1 MKRITL
7 VFSMIVAMLC
17 SPQLICAQGSS
28 SSDYYDAFIEVEQ
41 LNELL
46 QYQLNAAG
54 VTITSR
60 FDGFIAA
67 RIHANVEP
75 ATIMAIDGVKYVTR
89 ATYVETCSDTARY
102 YSNVDPVQLGEG
114 LDMPYTGKGVI
125 IGLIDCGFDFN
136 HINLCDAEGNT
147 RVKAV
152 YMPFD
157 ETGNHPVVR
166 AIRLP
171 GSCYEKP
178 EDIKNLT
185 TDDASTPHG
194 TQTAGIAAGSY
205 RDNGWYGMAP
215 EADIVACGIPEEK
228 LNDVVVANCISYLCD
243 YASRKGKPCVINMS
257 LGTNIGPHDGTS
269 YMNRICNQL
278 SGPGRVFVVSG
289 GNDGDNAVYDHRTL
303 SGSQDTVTVL
313 LQGIW
318 GSTSLT
324 GNINAW
330 SKMNKAFNTRLVVV
344 DKQSQQIVYNTRA
357 YGSVSQGSYAEISS
371 ETDTVLAKYCTG
383 QVTVRGAVDYKGTP
397 YSICNID
404 IKSNTNNHA
413 VGFQYYSPSSNELSI
428 WTSWYAH
435 YNTFGVPW
443 ADRGDIHGSISDFA
457 TTDSVISVGNYNSKE
472 YVILRD
478 STYFYRANSVPT
490 LLAHNSS
497 YGPDE
502 NGITRPDVCAP
513 GSVIVASANRYDL
526 YPHNLQY
533 WQPSAFVNGV
543 EYPYCPDMGTSMS
556 AAVASGT
563 IALWM
568 QANPNLSA
576 ADVRDILRNSSY
588 KDAVVLNGDPQCW
601 GTGKLDALAG
611 MRYILHIDELPGDVN
626 NDGEVTISDVNL
638 AIDVILGG
646 DTDDQ
651 TKSRADVNKDGEVTI
666 SDINAIIDF
675 ILNN

>member
-1 MKRITL
+1 MKKITL
-7 VFSMIVAMLC
+7 LITMIVAMLC
-17 SPQLICAQGSS
+17 SSQSICAQNNTG
-28 SSDYYDAFIEVEQ
+28 DYYDAFIEVEQ

-46 QYQLNAAG
+46 LYRLNEAG

-60 FDGFIAA
+60 FDGFVAA
-67 RIHANVEP
+67 RINADVEP
-75 ATIMAIDGVKYVTR
+75 STIMAIDGVKYVTR
-89 ATYVETCSDTARY
+89 ATYVETCSDSARY
-102 YSNVDPVQLGEG
+102 FSNVDPVQLGTG

-136 HINLCDAEGNT
+136 HINLCDEEGNT

-157 ETGNHPVVR
+157 NSGTPPVVR
-166 AIRLP
+166 ATRLP

-185 TDDASTPHG
+185 TDDPSTPHG

-215 EADIVACGIPEEK
+215 EADIVACGIPESE

-243 YASRKGKPCVINMS
+243 YASRKGQPCVINMS

-269 YMNRICNQL
+269 YMNRICQQL
-278 SGPGRVFVVSG
+278 SAPGRVFVVSG
-289 GNDGDNAVYDHRTL
+289 GNDGDNNVYVHRML
-303 SGSQDTVTVL
+303 ENSQDTVTVL
-313 LQGIW
+313 LRGVW
-318 GSTSLT
+318 GSTELT

-330 SKMNKAFNTRLVVV
+330 SKVNKAFNTRLVVV
-344 DKQSQQIVYNTRA
+344 DTQSKEIVYGTRA
-357 YGSVSQGSYAEISS
+357 YGAVSQGSYAEYST
-371 ETDTVLAKYCTG
+371 ETDTLLAEYCTG
-383 QVTVRGAVDYKGTP
+383 RVSLRGTVDYNGKP
-397 YSICNID
+397 YSLCNID
-404 IKSNTNNHA
+404 MKSNSGRYA
-413 VGFQYYSPSSNELSI
+413 VGLQYYAPSSNELSI

-435 YNTFGVPW
+435 FYQHDVTW
-443 ADRGDIHGSISDFA
+443 ADRGDVHGSISDFA
-457 TTDSVISVGNYNSKE
+457 TTDSVISVGNYNSKQ

-478 STYFYRANSVPT
+478 STLFFRQNSVP
-490 LLAHNSS
+490 LLLSHNSS

-502 NGITRPDVCAP
+502 NGVTRPDVCAP

-526 YPHNLQY
+526 YPHNLAY
-533 WQPSAFVNGV
+533 WQPSAFVDGV

-556 AAVASGT
+556 AAVVSGT
-563 IALWM
+563 VALWM

-576 ADVRDILRNSSY
+576 ADVRDILRHSSY
-588 KDAVVLNGDPQCW
+588 KDSIVKNGDPEMW

-611 MRYILHIDELPGDVN
+611 MRYILHMDELIGDVN

-638 AIDVILGG
+638 AINIILGG
-646 DTDDQ
+646 DADDQ
-651 TKSRADVNKDGEVTI
+651 TRSRADVNKDGEIGI
-666 SDINAIIDF
+666 SDVNVIINII
-675 ILNN
+675 LS